1 VFKVLG
7 VERIVFW
14 MKIVKSFRS
23 SRLSWEIAV
32 FKSFIFNYI
41 APFCDFS
48 LSQKGDFVKGGVWL
62 EMISCFC

>member
-1 VFKVLG
+1 M
-7 VERIVFW
+7 IVFW

-23 SRLSWEIAV
+23 SMLSWEIAV

-48 LSQKGDFVKGGVWL
+48 LSQKGDFVKGGVGL
-62 EMISCFC
+62 EFFGGFR